1 MRIDPI
7 KNGIVIDHIEAGKGM
22 TVYNF
27 LNLGDLN
34 CTVALIKNV
43 PSKKTGKKDII
54 KIDADVVIDFKV
66 LGYIAPEVTV
76 NIIKD
81 GNSVEKKK
89 LELPQ
94 EVKNVIKCKNPR
106 CITTGEHQQQCLS
119 SHIRTIP
126 SALESHQISREYSRV
141 AGCYRRWGITPRPE
155 DTLYFSTPPI
165 ECQEFSFGTCSSVDF
180 VVY

>member
-106 CITTGEHQQQCLS
+106 CITSVEQGIDQVFKLVDKEN
-119 SHIRTIP
+119 RTYRCIYC
-126 SALESHQISREYSRV
+126 ESKAQN
-141 AGCYRRWGITPRPE
+141 
-155 DTLYFSTPPI
+155 
-165 ECQEFSFGTCSSVDF
+165 
-180 VVY
+180 